1 MVGRQ
6 YLSTYCGANTGPTG
20 PRGDEL
26 IASIVTG
33 VLFYAGR
40 DAVEDD
46 ALAGH
51 VEYGPLDPS
60 TRELIAKAT
69 DHRGVRE
76 VSPEYEEGEWG

>member
-1 MVGRQ
+1 MRAAAKRIARGLGVP
-6 YLSTYCGANTGPTG
+6 AG

-33 VLFYAGR
+33 LLFYADR
-40 DAVEDD
+40 DAVEDN

-69 DHRGVRE
+69 NHRAVRE
-76 VSPEYEEGEWG
+76 VIPEYEEGEWE